1 MKKALFS
8 LIILSLL
15 SFSISCNKEASRLA
29 KLNTPDPLVGA
40 WEIIEITHIG
50 TGESTAYP
58 NGPGGLIFDNNLYAD
73 AIELRA
79 NGDFAVYYQSAGR
92 VHADR
97 VDGTWF
103 SEDDQLHLMFSSFNS
118 EISVPIVSL
127 ESDFLF
133 IQDGFDSEG
142 VVYKMRKE

>member
-15 SFSISCNKEASRLA
+15 SFSISCKKEASCLA
-29 KLNTPDPLVGA
+29 GLNGSDPMVGA
-40 WEIIEITHIG
+40 WEIIEITHIT

-73 AIELRA
+73 ALELRA
-79 NGDFAVYYQSAGR
+79 NGNFAIYYQSAGR
-92 VHADR
+92 PCTDR
-97 VDGTWF
+97 VDGSWF
-103 SEDDQLHLMFSSFNS
+103 SENDQLHLNFSNLNF
-118 EISVPIVSL
+118 EIVVPIVSL

-133 IQDGFDSEG
+133 TQDGFDSEG